1 VRIWV
6 TGIGVV
12 SPLARGASETMD
24 RLIAGERAFAPL
36 SLFEIPGTRGRIAA
50 EVRGLSPEEVAPPGE
65 AEGWSRTDAMAV
77 LSAREALAHAGID
90 PRAVPVDLVVGGT
103 TAGMFETEDLL
114 AWLSHDPSAIA
125 PLKRM
130 LSHPLSSTADHV
142 RAAVG
147 PFRRVRSVCSACSS
161 GANAVLLGAAWLR
174 AGLSTRVLAGGA
186 DGLCRLTYTGFG
198 ALAAVDPEPCRP
210 FDRRRAGL
218 NLGEAAAFLLLES
231 EDAARARGAEPIVEL
246 RGWATG
252 AEAHHITNPEREG
265 RTAARVMR
273 DALRCAALTPSDLD
287 YVNAHGTATPLNDV
301 MESAALR
308 ACLGPEVNRIAVS
321 SSKGQIGHTLGA
333 AGAVEA
339 AITALAVAR
348 GVMPPTCGLEEV
360 DPECQLVHLKEAR
373 EAPIRSAMSNSFGFG
388 GTDSVLVL
396 AQPDR
401 FPPPLDAGSAPR
413 RRSVVVTAAAT
424 IGPLGVLASRG
435 GAAYLEPGPPPAEG
449 AIPFNTAAHLDLAR
463 ARRLDRAGRLTT
475 AAILTALSEAGLGG
489 AGQAE
494 AGAGDPAADAAPSR
508 TLPGAIVGASFGSV
522 DASTA
527 YMRRIYDKGAKYAS
541 PADFPNLVPS
551 SPVGHASIYLGLR
564 GPVFAMADLGAT
576 AESAMVTAIEL
587 ITAGEGE
594 VLAAGSVEETSP
606 MIERCLGPI
615 CSQVVSSG
623 VRSEGAAV
631 LLFES
636 AERVRERGAR
646 PVATVS
652 WWNSWRGDGA
662 GMLAGAP
669 APARL
674 GAPGESALRAQA
686 SVPSPAAVFVGR
698 EEERLVACLQGSP
711 WAEVRRSTLASRSG
725 DHEGAGGFA
734 AAAAVAALASRDLA
748 CVLVVGGAPDR
759 GYAILLVAPG
769 DA

>member
-1 VRIWV
+1 MRIWV

-12 SPLARGASETMD
+12 SPLGRGASETMD

-50 EVRGLSPEEVAPPGE
+50 EVRDLSPEEVAPPGE

-77 LSAREALAHAGID
+77 LSAREALGHAGID

-147 PFRRVRSVCSACSS
+147 PFRRARSVCSACSS

-339 AITALAVAR
+339 AITALAIAR
-348 GVMPPTCGLEEV
+348 GVMPPTGGLEEV
-360 DPECQLVHLKEAR
+360 DPECQLAHLKEAR

-396 AQPDR
+396 AQPGR
-401 FPPPLDAGSAPR
+401 FPPPLDAGIAPR

-489 AGQAE
+489 AVQAE
-494 AGAGDPAADAAPSR
+494 AGAGDPAADVAPSR

-576 AESAMVTAIEL
+576 AEAAMVTAIEL

-594 VLAAGSVEETSP
+594 ALAAGSVEETSP

-636 AERVRERGAR
+636 AARVRERGAR
-646 PVATVS
+646 PVAVVS
-652 WWNSWRGDGA
+652 WWNSWRGDGV

-674 GAPGESALRAQA
+674 GASVDVALRAQA
-686 SVPSPAAVFVGR
+686 TVPSPAAVFVGR

-748 CVLVVGGAPDR
+748 SVLVVGGAPDR